1 MSKTVHFIYLSF
13 FFAVGIFITVYISIY
28 GYNYYILPL
37 EERFYNPL
45 DSLLKPSGLLG
56 HGFGIIG
63 SLMMLVGVSIYMIR
77 KRFRSFVRVG
87 LLKHWLELHIF
98 LCSVGPLLVLYHTSF
113 KFGGIVSISFWS
125 MIVVVL
131 SGVVGRFIYVQI
143 PRSIQGNE
151 LNLDEL
157 DKINQDLSNTLQKEY
172 SIDYSLIRRIEDFL
186 DREDYKHLSS
196 NQVIL
201 VLIKNRKTNKQFLKD
216 IKKSLVEEK
225 LPNDVVKQSIKLIK
239 QKIIITRR
247 TGLLKY
253 MQKLFKYWH
262 IAHLPFAFIMLIIM
276 IIHVAVA
283 MAFGYKWIF

>member
-1 MSKTVHFIYLSF
+1 MSKTVHFVYISF
-13 FFAVGIFITVYISIY
+13 FFAVGIFITVYISIF

-63 SLMMLVGVSIYMIR
+63 SLMIIVGVSVYMIR
-77 KRFRSFVRVG
+77 KQFRTFVRIG
-87 LLKHWLELHIF
+87 LLKHWLEFHIF
-98 LCSVGPLLVLYHTSF
+98 LCSVGPILVLYHTSF

-125 MIVVVL
+125 MVIVVL

-143 PRSIQGNE
+143 PRSIHGNE

-157 DKINQDLSNTLQKEY
+157 DKINQDLSNKLQKEY

-186 DREDYKHLSS
+186 DREDYKKLNS
-196 NQVIL
+196 NQVL
-201 VLIKNRKTNKQFLKD
+201 LALIKNHKINKLFLME
-216 IKKSLVEEK
+216 IKKSLIDEK
-225 LPNDVVKQSIKLIK
+225 LPIEVIKQSIKLIK

-276 IIHVAVA
+276 LIHVAVA
-283 MAFGYKWIF
+283 YVFGYKWIF